1 MKDLHIIINLFF
13 AILFTVV
20 LSNCTTY
27 QRYQLSYIG
36 VKEGDRVGARL
47 FLVDSEHDST
57 EVWAM
62 RKSTFSDHEITCI
75 LEKLPE
81 PKAKQ
86 ITAIESKHNASSTRN
101 KVLFYAKPAL
111 VQRIPANDTLIFD
124 YHELDR
130 IEAVEMNYKRSLVRS
145 IPLLLVGFLGL
156 IVFAVLITFNK

>member
-1 MKDLHIIINLFF
+1 MKYFHIVINIFF
-13 AILFTVV
+13 CFLFTVL

-36 VKEGDRVGARL
+36 VKEGDRIGARL
-47 FLVDSEHDST
+47 FLVDSEHDSNQ
-57 EVWAM
+57 VWVM

-86 ITAIESKHNASSTRN
+86 ITANESKHNASSTRN

-111 VQRIPANDTLIFD
+111 VQRISPNDTLIFD

-130 IEAVEMNYKRSLVRS
+130 IEAVEMNYKRSLMRS

-156 IVFAVLITFNK
+156 IVVAVLTTFNE